1 MKRSY
6 ENHQFSFKINR
17 STIRLSWTFE
27 SNGRKSPGLG
37 DDAAPEQDADATAKP
52 HPSGLQ
58 FSGFFEMEIW
68 IGWWFQWFPHQFPTK
83 TEQPQKVCVCW
94 NKPHIL
100 MMKQRPNSE
109 KHEAKPRRE
118 AMLWSLHRKG
128 CGVFCSAICCTLC
141 RCHVYLLFVTF
152 LRSVMSDYVKS
163 DDPNLLKLRCDE
175 IWSDWTSGGIWCSI
189 IWWSEVLCGLMVLL
203 WLNGY
208 SVLPLSWNNQLR
220 RSVKSGKNLR
230 NFQVASTLMDA
241 TNISTNLK

>member
-6 ENHQFSFKINR
+6 EDHQFSFKINR

-52 HPSGLQ
+52 HPSGLR
-58 FSGFFEMEIW
+58 FSIFLEMEIW

-83 TEQPQKVCVCW
+83 MEQHEEPQKVCVCW

-100 MMKQRPNSE
+100 MIKQRPNSE

-128 CGVFCSAICCTLC
+128 CGVFCSAICGTLC
-141 RCHVYLLFVTF
+141 RCHVYLLFVIC
-152 LRSVMSDYVKS
+152 LWCLSCQIMSN
-163 DDPNLLKLRCDE
+163 PMTQ
-175 IWSDWTSGGIWCSI
+175 IWSWDMMKFGPTELLVEFWCSI

-203 WLNGY
+203 WLNSY

-220 RSVKSGKNLR
+220 R
-230 NFQVASTLMDA
+230 QVASTLMDA
-241 TNISTNLK
+241 TKISTNLK